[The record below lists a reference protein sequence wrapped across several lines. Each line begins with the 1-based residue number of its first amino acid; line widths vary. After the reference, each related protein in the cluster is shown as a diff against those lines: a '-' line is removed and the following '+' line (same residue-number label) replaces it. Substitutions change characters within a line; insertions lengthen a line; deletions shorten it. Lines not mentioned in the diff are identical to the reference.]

1 MGCWGGEILCA
12 WSSTAGIPWSGWGK
26 LPFVHKQTFA
36 KNAYHFPGVP
46 GEPQDTLLL
55 LVSSQLPGGTEVQF
69 GGRGCC
75 GWQVL

>member
-1 MGCWGGEILCA
+1 MGCWGGNPLCLEQHCWHPLVRVGEA
-12 WSSTAGIPWSGWGK
+12 ALHTQAN
-26 LPFVHKQTFA
+26 VC

-55 LVSSQLPGGTEVQF
+55 LLSSQLPGGKEVQF

>member
-1 MGCWGGEILCA
+1 MGCWEGKSSVHCWHPLVRVGEAALH
-12 WSSTAGIPWSGWGK
+12 T
-26 LPFVHKQTFA
+26 KQTFA
-36 KNAYHFPGVP
+36 KNAYHVP

-75 GWQVL
+75 GWLVL